1 VAGAAAVAHHLP
13 GPLAGPLRHAA
24 DDAYANGMAEVL
36 LVCTGLMVAGAVLV
50 ALFMPSRKVGSDEAP
65 VPAGTAAV

>member
-1 VAGAAAVAHHLP
+1 
-13 GPLAGPLRHAA
+13 
-24 DDAYANGMAEVL
+24 MAEVL

-50 ALFMPSRKVGSDEAP
+50 ALFMPSRKVGSDQAP